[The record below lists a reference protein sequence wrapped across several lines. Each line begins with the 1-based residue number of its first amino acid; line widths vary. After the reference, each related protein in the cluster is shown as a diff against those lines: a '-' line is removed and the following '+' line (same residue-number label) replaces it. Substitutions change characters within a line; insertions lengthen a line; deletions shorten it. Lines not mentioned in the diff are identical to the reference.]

1 MNKVT
6 LFFLVFLI
14 TGCNGIKQLDIEGIK
29 GTKIA
34 TSENQIVIESIV
46 QNVRLSER
54 SEVFSLKPL
63 TDFILKID
71 QLKINSQSYKRYGP
85 SKN

>member
-1 MNKVT
+1 MVVMTSNS
-6 LFFLVFLI
+6 
-14 TGCNGIKQLDIEGIK
+14 QLDIEGIK

-46 QNVRLSER
+46 QTVRLSEC

-63 TDFILKID
+63 TDFIFKL
-71 QLKINSQSYKRYGP
+71 IN
-85 SKN
+85 